1 MASFRN
7 FNPGGATSVLGTALG
22 TSQNIGDRRL
32 DEQKR
37 LREEETQK
45 LREDIL
51 RQNLLDAKNL
61 AKSRITSDKLAE
73 EQLKA
78 TTEANKYQQQV
89 YAQQNKIRKTQEVDQ
104 LFASNLINN
113 LFNNPYNPT
122 LKDKSFNVADLG
134 ITRYGQ
140 ANMQKHFNEY
150 VSALKAQDPS
160 IIPNYKT
167 FLDSYN
173 AIGKLESRAKLD
185 AILQYANTTKSLRT
199 PEAFNKWLRGAG
211 ESQGFVGSDLIQ
223 SLLIAQDDPTYVDY
237 FNQQTGFVPRY
248 ETGIESFLPGFGPDK
263 GNIGSFLTAAG
274 VGTAGVIGGRKI
286 LGSEFFQGKPSPFT
300 AYNVDPEETLKV
312 LRQQAKD
319 LGVKT
324 TDKGGKNLG
333 KADLLEAI
341 RRGPLPRNFDKAS
354 AKQLHD
360 WIDKNAPDMKKAVTP
375 EGKPDLKQLRKDMI
389 KRANDLIDGKRF
401 GGFNRKIFKGAKSLG
416 RLAAIDFA
424 AQKAGEFIGGETGGR
439 IARTITFLAQSNP
452 AKKAFGTM
460 LKNSGLKIAG
470 KTLGVAMA
478 DSPVLGPADLI
489 ALGVPIIEIYNLL
502 NKFADEQGIQ

>member
-22 TSQNIGDRRL
+22 TSQSIGDRRL
-32 DEQKR
+32 AEQKR

-113 LFNNPYNPT
+113 LFNNPYTPT
-122 LKDKSFNVADLG
+122 LEDKSFNVADLG
-134 ITRYGQ
+134 ITQYGQ
-140 ANMQKHFNEY
+140 ANMQKHFNDY

-248 ETGIESFLPGFGPDK
+248 ETGIESFIPGFGPDK
-263 GNIGSFLTAAG
+263 GNIGSFLTAG
-274 VGTAGVIGGRKI
+274 GIGTAGVIGGKKF
-286 LGSEFFQGKPSPFT
+286 LGSEFFRGKPSQFT
-300 AYNVDPEETLKV
+300 AYNVDPKETLKV

-360 WIDKNAPDMKKAVTP
+360 WIDKNAPDIKK
-375 EGKPDLKQLRKDMI
+375 L
-389 KRANDLIDGKRF
+389 
-401 GGFNRKIFKGAKSLG
+401 
-416 RLAAIDFA
+416 
-424 AQKAGEFIGGETGGR
+424 
-439 IARTITFLAQSNP
+439 
-452 AKKAFGTM
+452 
-460 LKNSGLKIAG
+460 
-470 KTLGVAMA
+470 
-478 DSPVLGPADLI
+478 
-489 ALGVPIIEIYNLL
+489 
-502 NKFADEQGIQ
+502 

>member
-1 MASFRN
+1 MASFKN
-7 FNPGGATSVLGTALG
+7 FNPSIGPSALQTAIGTA
-22 TSQNIGDRRL
+22 
-32 DEQKR
+32 
-37 LREEETQK
+37 
-45 LREDIL
+45 
-51 RQNLLDAKNL
+51 QNLADRSLL
-61 AKSRITSDKLAE
+61 AQD
-73 EQLKA
+73 
-78 TTEANKYQQQV
+78 
-89 YAQQNKIRKTQEVDQ
+89 KIRRQESEDLRNQALTASIAYQAEDRKQKQKVLKGQELSQKFAATAVDD
-104 LFASNLINN
+104 FINN
-113 LFNNPYNPT
+113 PFRFVDEDGNF
-122 LKDKSFNVADLG
+122 D
-134 ITRYGQ
+134 
-140 ANMQKHFNEY
+140 
-150 VSALKAQDPS
+150 VSALAETKYGPFNLQS
-160 IIPNYKT
+160 
-167 FLDSYN
+167 SYN
-173 AIGKLESRAKLD
+173 QYKNLIDTEGVDAEGNSLGLIPDVNTFQNTYDTLSNMESMNKLNS
-185 AILQYANTTKSLRT
+185 IMQYAQEKQMSKDT
-199 PEAFNKWLRGAG
+199 FNKFLRGAG
-211 ESQGFVGSDLIQ
+211 GSQGFTGSNLIEN
-223 SLLIAQDDPTYVDY
+223 LL
-237 FNQQTGFVPRY
+237 NQTTPEYYQTFVANTGFEPRY
-248 ETGIESFLPGFGPDK
+248 QTFGESINPFAGPKKATPGQIITTGGAAIGTGI
-263 GNIGSFLTAAG
+263 IGKK
-274 VGTAGVIGGRKI
+274 V
-286 LGSEFFQGKPSPFT
+286 LGSEAFRGKPSQFT
-300 AYNVDPEETLKV
+300 AYNVDPKETLKV

-439 IARTITFLAQSNP
+439 IGRTISLLAQSNP
-452 AKKAFGTM
+452 ARKAFGTM

-478 DSPVLGPADLI
+478 DSPVLGPMDLI

>member
-22 TSQNIGDRRL
+22 TSQSIGDRRL
-32 DEQKR
+32 AEQKR

-113 LFNNPYNPT
+113 LFNNPYTPT
-122 LKDKSFNVADLG
+122 LEDKSFNVADLG
-134 ITRYGQ
+134 ITQYGQ
-140 ANMQKHFNEY
+140 ANMQKHFNDY

-248 ETGIESFLPGFGPDK
+248 ETGIESFIPGFGPDK
-263 GNIGSFLTAAG
+263 GNIGSFLTAG
-274 VGTAGVIGGRKI
+274 GIGTAGVIGGKKF
-286 LGSEFFQGKPSPFT
+286 LGSEFFRGKPSQFT
-300 AYNVDPEETLKV
+300 AYNVDPKETLKV

-439 IARTITFLAQSNP
+439 IGRTISLLAQSNP
-452 AKKAFGTM
+452 ARKAFGTM

-478 DSPVLGPADLI
+478 DSPVLGPMDLI

>member
-22 TSQNIGDRRL
+22 TSQSIGDRRL
-32 DEQKR
+32 AEQKR

-113 LFNNPYNPT
+113 LFNNPYTPT
-122 LKDKSFNVADLG
+122 LEDKSFNVADLG
-134 ITRYGQ
+134 ITQYGQ

-150 VSALKAQDPS
+150 VSALKAQDPN

-248 ETGIESFLPGFGPDK
+248 ETGIESFIPGFGPDK
-263 GNIGSFLTAAG
+263 GNIGSFLTAG
-274 VGTAGVIGGRKI
+274 GIGTAGVIGGKKF
-286 LGSEFFQGKPSPFT
+286 LGSEFFRGKPSQFT
-300 AYNVDPEETLKV
+300 AYNVDPKETLKV

-333 KADLLEAI
+333 RADLLEAI

-439 IARTITFLAQSNP
+439 IGRTISLLAQSNP
-452 AKKAFGTM
+452 ARKAFGTM

-478 DSPVLGPADLI
+478 DSPVLGPMDLI

>member
-22 TSQNIGDRRL
+22 TSQSIGDRRL
-32 DEQKR
+32 AEQKR

-113 LFNNPYNPT
+113 LFNNPYTPT
-122 LKDKSFNVADLG
+122 LEDKSFNVADLG
-134 ITRYGQ
+134 ITQYGQ
-140 ANMQKHFNEY
+140 ANMQKHFNDY

-248 ETGIESFLPGFGPDK
+248 ETGIESFIPGFGPDK
-263 GNIGSFLTAAG
+263 GNIGSFLTAG
-274 VGTAGVIGGRKI
+274 GIGTAGVIGGKKF
-286 LGSEFFQGKPSPFT
+286 LGSEFFRGKPSQFT
-300 AYNVDPEETLKV
+300 AYNVDPKETLKV

-333 KADLLEAI
+333 RADLLEAI

-439 IARTITFLAQSNP
+439 IGRTISLLAQSNP
-452 AKKAFGTM
+452 ARKAFGTM

-478 DSPVLGPADLI
+478 DSPVLGPMDLI

>member
-1 MASFRN
+1 MASFKN
-7 FNPGGATSVLGTALG
+7 FNPSIGPSALQTAIGTA
-22 TSQNIGDRRL
+22 
-32 DEQKR
+32 
-37 LREEETQK
+37 
-45 LREDIL
+45 
-51 RQNLLDAKNL
+51 QNLADRSLL
-61 AKSRITSDKLAE
+61 AQD
-73 EQLKA
+73 
-78 TTEANKYQQQV
+78 
-89 YAQQNKIRKTQEVDQ
+89 KIRRQESEDLRNQALTASIAYQAEDRKQKQKVLKGQELSQRFAATAVDD
-104 LFASNLINN
+104 FINN
-113 LFNNPYNPT
+113 PFRFVD
-122 LKDKSFNVADLG
+122 KDGNFD
-134 ITRYGQ
+134 
-140 ANMQKHFNEY
+140 
-150 VSALKAQDPS
+150 VSALAETKYGPFNLQSSYSQYKNLIDTEGVDAEGNSLGLIPDVNTFQNTYDTLSNMESMNKLNS
-160 IIPNYKT
+160 IM
-167 FLDSYN
+167 
-173 AIGKLESRAKLD
+173 
-185 AILQYANTTKSLRT
+185 QYAQEKEMSKDT
-199 PEAFNKWLRGAG
+199 FNKFLRGAG
-211 ESQGFVGSDLIQ
+211 GSQGFTGSNLIEN
-223 SLLIAQDDPTYVDY
+223 LL
-237 FNQQTGFVPRY
+237 NQTTPEYYQTFVANTGFEPRY
-248 ETGIESFLPGFGPDK
+248 QTFGESINPFAGPKKATPGQIITTGGAAIGTGI
-263 GNIGSFLTAAG
+263 IGKK
-274 VGTAGVIGGRKI
+274 V
-286 LGSEFFQGKPSPFT
+286 LGSEAFRGKPSQFT
-300 AYNVDPEETLKV
+300 AYNVDPKETLKV

-333 KADLLEAI
+333 RADLLEAI

-439 IARTITFLAQSNP
+439 IGRTISLLAQSNP
-452 AKKAFGTM
+452 ARKAFGTM

-478 DSPVLGPADLI
+478 DSPVLGPMDLI

>member
-1 MASFRN
+1 MASFKN
-7 FNPGGATSVLGTALG
+7 FNPSIGPSALQTAIGTA
-22 TSQNIGDRRL
+22 
-32 DEQKR
+32 
-37 LREEETQK
+37 
-45 LREDIL
+45 
-51 RQNLLDAKNL
+51 QNLADRSLL
-61 AKSRITSDKLAE
+61 AQD
-73 EQLKA
+73 
-78 TTEANKYQQQV
+78 
-89 YAQQNKIRKTQEVDQ
+89 KIRRQESEDLRNQALTASIAYQAEDRKQKQKVLKGQELSQKFAATAVDD
-104 LFASNLINN
+104 FINN
-113 LFNNPYNPT
+113 PFRFVD
-122 LKDKSFNVADLG
+122 KDGNFD
-134 ITRYGQ
+134 
-140 ANMQKHFNEY
+140 
-150 VSALKAQDPS
+150 VSALAETKYGPFNLQSSYSQYKNLIDTEGVDAEGNSLGLIPDVNTFQNTYDTLSNMESMNKLNS
-160 IIPNYKT
+160 IM
-167 FLDSYN
+167 
-173 AIGKLESRAKLD
+173 
-185 AILQYANTTKSLRT
+185 QYAQEKEMSKDT
-199 PEAFNKWLRGAG
+199 FNKFLRGAG
-211 ESQGFVGSDLIQ
+211 GSQGFTGSNLIEN
-223 SLLIAQDDPTYVDY
+223 LL
-237 FNQQTGFVPRY
+237 NQTTPEYYQTFVANTGFEPRY
-248 ETGIESFLPGFGPDK
+248 QTFGESINPFAGPKKATPGQIITTGGAAIGTGI
-263 GNIGSFLTAAG
+263 IGKK
-274 VGTAGVIGGRKI
+274 V
-286 LGSEFFQGKPSPFT
+286 LGSEAFRGKPSQFT
-300 AYNVDPEETLKV
+300 AYNVDPKETLKV

-439 IARTITFLAQSNP
+439 IGRTISLLAQSNP
-452 AKKAFGTM
+452 ARKAFGTM

-478 DSPVLGPADLI
+478 DSPVLGPMDLI

>member
-22 TSQNIGDRRL
+22 TSQSIGDRRL
-32 DEQKR
+32 AEQKR

-89 YAQQNKIRKTQEVDQ
+89 YAQQNKIRKTHEVDQ

-113 LFNNPYNPT
+113 LFNNPYTPT
-122 LKDKSFNVADLG
+122 LEDKSFNVADLG
-134 ITRYGQ
+134 ITQYGQ
-140 ANMQKHFNEY
+140 ANMQKHFNDY

-248 ETGIESFLPGFGPDK
+248 ETGIESFIPGFGPDK
-263 GNIGSFLTAAG
+263 GNIGSFLTAG
-274 VGTAGVIGGRKI
+274 GIGTAGVIGGKKF
-286 LGSEFFQGKPSPFT
+286 LGSEFFRGKPSQFT
-300 AYNVDPEETLKV
+300 AYNVDPKETLKV

-439 IARTITFLAQSNP
+439 IGRTISLLAQSNP
-452 AKKAFGTM
+452 ARKAFGTM

-478 DSPVLGPADLI
+478 DSPVLGPMDLI